1 MKTLIVVLL
10 ATSDSEIA
18 NATNNLKETSG
29 VLRLS
34 RTTWRIDAHKS
45 LSFFATLLHNASERN
60 IDCAVYEVENILQEH
75 QPKAPLKV

>member
-10 ATSDSEIA
+10 AESDHLIA
-18 NATNNLKETSG
+18 NATNNLKETEG

-45 LSFFATLLHNASERN
+45 LSFFCTLLHKACEYN
-60 IDCAVYEVENILQEH
+60 IDAAVYEVENTIQEP
-75 QPKAPLKV
+75 QPKAPLKA